1 MPTMSVANEAQWR
14 LHVKCQFGIDVIAVI
29 YTTAVTAELSASR
42 FTAGAFGFF

>member
-1 MPTMSVANEAQWR
+1 MSVANEAKRR

>member
-1 MPTMSVANEAQWR
+1 MPTMSVANEAKRR